1 MGAPEKARE
10 KERERERKVEGEGVY
25 GGVRVVKRTCE
36 RGGNDEGICKSSDL
50 YESPSFG

>member
-1 MGAPEKARE
+1 MRGWCKRGGIEA
-10 KERERERKVEGEGVY
+10 ERERVY

-36 RGGNDEGICKSSDL
+36 KRKRRGDTRESSDL